1 MSGTNTTND
10 SNATTDTIS
19 HEKVANKLGLIKS
32 SINIMINS
40 MTIDILRNMYR
51 FYENPISK
59 PAKPELNKPPIEP
72 LFVREPVKPDAP
84 SFLEY
89 LSENERRFE
98 IEKYKKERAI
108 YEEENSSYSQRLK
121 HYNEQKAQ
129 YEVNLKNYEIGLA
142 NYQIE
147 LKLYEEDLAKYEE
160 YIARTRLNEKIK
172 KIYEEWTGMKWRD
185 EARKVS
191 YSMLIGPPGHGKTTA
206 FKQSAKIV
214 SDALGLKYIE
224 KPVLG
229 EKVDIN
235 CFVLTVVNLAGE
247 VSKSGLA
254 GLPAAESDAKG
265 NRYTSMLPSYGMR
278 ALQKA
283 GGGILLLDDLTNAS
297 EFIQNIAL
305 PLTDENTFNELK
317 LPNVYVGVTANMGAL
332 DGTNTSSMSSALR
345 NRVKPVFVEDTIED
359 FIARARK
366 ANNDEIGD
374 GYICDFLLQDPSRFI
389 SPLPKKDE
397 MGGYTT
403 PRSLDNFITVVR
415 RHIYDNGGKGV
426 GEVKAI
432 EIIKNDACS
441 MLGLSLGKEYE
452 KYLASIKTHAD
463 PVAKKMILERKFDKA
478 LFEKGYSSGHD
489 AKSKDFSALIKAPI
503 VGYSIMALSQG
514 YKKEEVY
521 TCALYLMLAFNRV
534 QDFNTLLKYFSEN
547 LAAAFDDLGSKINKD
562 SSEQEKNMYK
572 IIKSRTKTGNALNK
586 KECEIIMK
594 RLQLLLKDD
603 LEKFEVFSKAA
614 SSILAINDLQSGMK
628 SRERTE

>member
-1 MSGTNTTND
+1 MSDDNKEKLTKTKNE
-10 SNATTDTIS
+10 TIS
-19 HEKVANKLGLIKS
+19 HEKVANKLGLVKS
-32 SINIMINS
+32 SISIMINS

-51 FYENPISK
+51 FYKEPVLK
-59 PAKPELNKPPIEP
+59 PVMPELARPPVEP
-72 LFVREPVKPDAP
+72 TFVREPVQPDVP
-84 SFLEY
+84 NFLEY
-89 LSENERRFE
+89 LSDAERKVE
-98 IEKYKKERAI
+98 IEKYKKERER
-108 YEEENSSYSQRLK
+108 YEQESSSYSLK
-121 HYNEQKAQ
+121 LKKYNEEKAEH
-129 YEVNLKNYEIGLA
+129 EVNLKKFETKIAKYKID
-142 NYQIE
+142 
-147 LKLYEEDLAKYEE
+147 LKVYDEELAKYEE
-160 YIARTRLNEKIK
+160 YTARIKLNEKIVSV
-172 KIYEEWTGMKWRD
+172 YEKWTNMKWKYD
-185 EARKVS
+185 GRKVS

-229 EKVDIN
+229 ENVDIN

-359 FIARARK
+359 FISRARK
-366 ANNDEIGD
+366 ANNDELGD
-374 GYICDFLLQDPSRFI
+374 GYVCDFLLQDPSRFI

-403 PRSLDNFITVVR
+403 PRSLDNFISVVR

-441 MLGLSLGKEYE
+441 MLGVSLGIEYE
-452 KYLASIKTHAD
+452 KYLTSIKNHAD
-463 PVAKKMILERKFDKA
+463 PVAKKMILEKKFDRA
-478 LFEKGYSSGHD
+478 LFEKGNSSGHD
-489 AKSKDFSALIKAPI
+489 AKSKDFSSLIKAPI

-514 YKKEEVY
+514 YKKAEVY
-521 TCALYLMLAFNRV
+521 ACALYLMLAFNRV

-547 LAAAFDDLGSKINKD
+547 IAAAFEELGTKVKKD
-562 SSEQEKNMYK
+562 STKKEKDMSR
-572 IIKSRTKTGNALNK
+572 IIKSRTKTGNALNED
-586 KECEIIMK
+586 ECKIIMEA
-594 RLQLLLKDD
+594 LNFLLKDD
-603 LEKFEVFSKAA
+603 LESLKVYKRSAA
-614 SSILAINDLQSGMK
+614 SILAMNDIQTGMK
-628 SRERTE
+628 ARERIE